1 MDEWNCLYRK
11 PHAGRGISWPKGRFS
26 RAKMRKWRLATARPP
41 CPALPLGKVCCENTT
56 SIVLYNARPGPFGR
70 VAVI

>member
-1 MDEWNCLYRK
+1 MDEWKCLYRK
-11 PHAGRGISWPKGRFS
+11 LHAGRGILRRKARFS

-41 CPALPLGKVCCENTT
+41 GPALPFGKVCCENTT
-56 SIVLYNARPGPFGR
+56 SIVLYNASPGQFRR